1 MGKPF
6 NPLLGETYQ
15 LEQEH
20 FRIVCEQVIN
30 FFKIDQQKNFDET
43 LTERTVNSGRS
54 ARPPTLPSHGRLPP
68 PPLAYNLT

>member
-30 FFKIDQQKNFDET
+30 IFKIEQQKNFET
-43 LTERTVNSGRS
+43 LKHEPRELWTLAAALGPLPCLATG
-54 ARPPTLPSHGRLPP
+54 ARPPPP
-68 PPLAYNLT
+68 